1 MSKKHKK
8 DCRVLNYTEYLLIL
22 VSTAT
27 EFVFISAFTSL
38 VGISVVIT
46 SYAVGLKICLI
57 TTGIKKN
64 KPIIK
69 KKRKE
74 HDKIVLLAVSELN
87 SIKV

>member
-8 DCRVLNYTEYLLIL
+8 VCRVLNYAEYLYIL

-57 TTGIKKN
+57 TKGIKKN

-69 KKRKE
+69 KKRKK

-87 SIKV
+87 SIKF